1 MIDYGI
7 YEKVDIV
14 IAIIQKL
21 KCTKNNFTD
30 LILFPSNDYS
40 PHANWFRMS
49 VEQLTWSNF
58 FQAEKDTWIDRFLK
72 HGDPGNMLL
81 VRAIE
86 RANEVDKKRITKRP
100 SILFY
105 LIKQMSPE
113 ILVQGNRDA
122 REMSP
127 ALVTSP
133 NDKKQLMTRKRSRSK
148 Q

>member
-1 MIDYGI
+1 M
-7 YEKVDIV
+7 
-14 IAIIQKL
+14 A
-21 KCTKNNFTD
+21 
-30 LILFPSNDYS
+30 
-40 PHANWFRMS
+40 
-49 VEQLTWSNF
+49 VEQLIWSNF
-58 FQAEKDTWIDRFLK
+58 FQGEKDTWIDRFLK

-86 RANEVDKKRITKRP
+86 RVNEVDKKWITKRP

-105 LIKQMSPE
+105 LIKNMSPE

-127 ALVTSP
+127 ALATST
-133 NDKKQLMTRKRSRSK
+133 NDKKQLTTRKRPRSE